1 MAKKVHKNR
10 VQKKKEK
17 KMELLDGRAQ
27 TGLIEDLEAKHTN
40 EIASLKEE
48 NESLAAENRELK
60 DKLLRKAADY
70 ENARKLMKKETDSH
84 ISGYVERIFSDMI
97 SILDDFDRAIDH
109 YERSGNTEETIKG
122 LKMIDANFHRYL
134 EKFGITR
141 FSSLGDKFDP
151 SMHEAISIGNDNEK
165 EDGIIIEEINKGY
178 RLKDKTLRPAKV
190 IVNQITE
197 QVND

>member
-27 TGLIEDLEAKHTN
+27 TGLIEDLEAKHKN

>member
-17 KMELLDGRAQ
+17 KIELLDGRGK
-27 TGLIEDLEAKHTN
+27 TELIEDLEAKHNN
-40 EIASLKEE
+40 EMASLKVE
-48 NESLAAENRELK
+48 NEYLAAENKELK
-60 DKLLRKAADY
+60 DKLLRKAADF

-84 ISGYVERIFSDMI
+84 INGYVERIFSDMI
-97 SILDDFDRAIDH
+97 SILDDFDRAIEH
-109 YERSGNTEETIKG
+109 YEKSGNTEETIKG

-134 EKFGITR
+134 ERFGITR
-141 FSSLGDKFDP
+141 FSSIGDKFDP
-151 SMHEAISIGNDNEK
+151 SMHEAISIGNDSEK

-190 IVNQITE
+190 VVNQITE
-197 QVND
+197 QEND